1 MVGLLQDFQDRL
13 TSLEIPRDNP
23 SSFSGTSFVLISGEQ
38 SLRGATVGARRCNCH
53 IKARIGPSGLC
64 PEGQPRIT
72 RMAHGKM

>member
-23 SSFSGTSFVLISGEQ
+23 SSPFFSGTSFVLISGEQ
-38 SLRGATVGARRCNCH
+38 ATVGARRCNCH